1 MIVYVEE
8 NHYYLLE
15 KSMIKDI
22 CIVYDY
28 SKRNLGRTTLKNS
41 KKEFNRVI
49 KTLRKLNQSKT
60 ICAIVVRNVQKQ
72 EERI

>member
-1 MIVYVEE
+1 M
-8 NHYYLLE
+8 
-15 KSMIKDI
+15 
-22 CIVYDY
+22 YDY